1 MAAHAFCIF
10 VKDPAGVKAGSE
22 DAHLQWIRQLR
33 TQPKLAAASPVEND
47 PQMASIAIFKSGSL
61 EDANELVG
69 EDEAA
74 KSGELQAELY
84 LWWSANRVLP
94 WREM

>member
-10 VKDPAGVKAGSE
+10 VKDPARTKAGSGN
-22 DAHLQWIRQLR
+22 AHLQWIRQLR
-33 TQPKLAAASPVEND
+33 TQQKLAAASPVEND
-47 PQMASIAIFKSGSL
+47 PQMASIAIFRSESL

-74 KSGELQAELY
+74 NPASCRLSCTYGGRRIALY
-84 LWWSANRVLP
+84 LG
-94 WREM
+94 EM